1 MNDESGST
9 KRFTADPSAAGD
21 FGRLSTRQVVLTMTG
36 AMFAMFL
43 AVLGQTVV
51 AAAMPRI
58 IADLGGFDRYTWA
71 ATAYLV
77 ASTVAIPIAGRLTD
91 IYGRKLFFVLG
102 ITVFILGSIPAGLSQ
117 SMNQLIA
124 SRALQGIGGGILMT
138 MSFRSIPDLFPP
150 RKRGR
155 FQGLIALVFG
165 MASVIG
171 PSLGGF
177 ITDHLSWNW
186 IFLINVPIGIPVLLL
201 IALTFPDIRPQVE
214 NRKLDYPGMMALILA
229 VVPTML
235 ALSWAGV
242 QYGWGSPQIIGLL
255 GFGLAMGAAFLIVES
270 RSVSPIMPL
279 EIYTNRMVSISA
291 SVAFLTGFGLYGTVI
306 LLPLF
311 FQGVLGASATGSGG
325 FMTPM
330 MLGIVFGSIFFGLL
344 LSRTGGNY
352 RRQGLVSTGCMAAGM
367 VLISTMNESTSFA
380 RTMGFIVIMG
390 VGLGGTLST
399 FAVAVQNSV
408 PVRLLGTATS
418 ALHFFRLIGG
428 TTGLALLGAWLRN
441 RFSLRVEETVSAKV
455 RAALPPGRLDALKD
469 NPRALI
475 DPSAIDK
482 LRSGFS
488 DGSADGVE
496 MADALLAN
504 LSSAL
509 SGAIGDVFTV
519 SAAVVSVA
527 VVISLF
533 LRRPDGSAMNESDP
547 VQSR

>member
-1 MNDESGST
+1 
-9 KRFTADPSAAGD
+9 
-21 FGRLSTRQVVLTMTG
+21 MTG

-171 PSLGGF
+171 PSLGAF

-291 SVAFLTGFGLYGTVI
+291 S
-306 LLPLF
+306 
-311 FQGVLGASATGSGG
+311 GG

-330 MLGIVFGSIFFGLL
+330 MLGIVFGSICFGLL

-380 RTMGFIVIMG
+380 RAMGFIVIMG

-418 ALHFFRLIGG
+418 ALQFFRLIGG

-509 SGAIGDVFTV
+509 SGAIGDMFTV